1 MAKVQMKMPED
12 FLMKVSRLADKTDEI
27 LPKVLEAGAEVVE
40 DKVRSNLQAVIG
52 SGTKYESRSTGELL
66 RSLGTSPAL
75 QDKNGDFNVKVG
87 FSEPRSDGDSNAKI
101 ATILEYGKSGQP
113 AKPFL
118 KPARSS
124 SRNACIN
131 AMKAKLDE
139 EVEKI
144 LACCRKSRLRSPAAD
159 CLWRQACSPG
169 SRRRNMW
176 WSRLWRITMNFTQ
189 ITCRGM
195 KPRRRGSPCSPKGTI

>member
-1 MAKVQMKMPED
+1 MAKATWRMPDD

-87 FSEPRSDGDSNAKI
+87 FSEPSRT
-101 ATILEYGKSGQP
+101 ATATP
-113 AKPFL
+113 
-118 KPARSS
+118 
-124 SRNACIN
+124 
-131 AMKAKLDE
+131 
-139 EVEKI
+139 
-144 LACCRKSRLRSPAAD
+144 RSPPSWNTAKAA
-159 CLWRQACSPG
+159 SPQNP
-169 SRRRNMW
+169 S
-176 WSRLWRITMNFTQ
+176 
-189 ITCRGM
+189 
-195 KPRRRGSPCSPKGTI
+195 